1 MDGEIVFYTHD
12 DSLELNG
19 TLLSAGELTVD
30 MLNLTPDEYSV
41 MIETFKRTKASEDD
55 RELDALDE
63 LLRRHKLFALLTPW
77 AGEDFQHRLN
87 RHDRY
92 LHDIRA
98 FNTTI
103 QNFIQHVISHLL
115 KNDPENYAA
124 ALYDFYTVPRMV
136 EKLIVTPLN
145 NGTDCYTTHDRYAL
159 SYVPREMA
167 DGRFAICE
175 KHSTDSVQAVL
186 KADYM
191 HALNAGRNILRCK
204 LCGKYFLLKG
214 GAHALYCEGACP
226 YDSRFTCR
234 QFGTHEVQK
243 ELARDIPKLRIKLT
257 AFDRITKDMRRE
269 AITREEAR
277 AAKDDVRDALYD
289 ALRRNDLPLDAF
301 NRRYHQRRST
311 PAVGSHEKRSPAAG
325 RRRTARHEAR
335 RNQ

>member
-12 DSLELNG
+12 DSLELNE

-41 MIETFKRTKASEDD
+41 MIETFERAKTSEDD
-55 RELDALDE
+55 CELDALDE
-63 LLRRHKLFALLTPW
+63 LLRRHKLFALLAPW

-87 RHDRY
+87 RYDRY
-92 LHDIRA
+92 LHDIRV

-103 QNFIQHVISHLL
+103 QNFIQHVISRLL

-124 ALYDFYTVPRMV
+124 ALYDFYTDPRMI

-145 NGTDCYTTHDRYAL
+145 HGTDCYTTHDSYAL

-167 DGRFAICE
+167 DGHFAICE

-204 LCGKYFLLKG
+204 VCGKYFLLKG

-243 ELARDIPKLRIKLT
+243 ELAWDIPKLRIKLT
-257 AFDRITKDMRRE
+257 AFERITKDMGRE
-269 AITREEAR
+269 AITREAAR

-289 ALRRNDLPLDAF
+289 ALRRNDLPLEVF
-301 NRRYHQRRST
+301 ERTVSSE
-311 PAVGSHEKRSPAAG
+311 AVYARCGIARKAKPRG
-325 RRRTARHEAR
+325 RPKKDGAP
-335 RNQ
+335 

>member
-19 TLLSAGELTVD
+19 TLLSAGEMTVD
-30 MLNLTPDEYSV
+30 MLNLTPDEYAV
-41 MIETFKRTKASEDD
+41 MYETFTCAKASEDD
-55 RELDALDE
+55 CELDALEE
-63 LLRRHKLFALLTPW
+63 LLRRHTLFVLLAPW
-77 AGEDFQHRLN
+77 RGEDFQHRLT
-87 RHDRY
+87 RYERY
-92 LHDIRA
+92 LHDIRV

-115 KNDPENYAA
+115 KNNPENYAA
-124 ALYDFYTVPRMV
+124 ALYDFYTDPRMV

-145 NGTDCYTTHDRYAL
+145 HGTDCYTTRDSYAL

-167 DGRFAICE
+167 DGRFAICQE
-175 KHSTDSVQAVL
+175 HSTDSVQAVL

-191 HALNAGRNILRCK
+191 HALIAGRNILRCK
-204 LCGKYFLLKG
+204 VCGKYFLLKG

-243 ELARDIPKLRIKLT
+243 ELARDIPKLRIKRT
-257 AFDRITKDMRRE
+257 AFERITKDMRRG

-277 AAKDDVRDALYD
+277 AAKDDVRDMLYD
-289 ALRRNDLPLDAF
+289 ALRRSDLPLEAFEQAVSSAAVYARCGITRKAKPRGRPKKDDA
-301 NRRYHQRRST
+301 
-311 PAVGSHEKRSPAAG
+311 P
-325 RRRTARHEAR
+325 
-335 RNQ
+335 

>member
-30 MLNLTPDEYSV
+30 ILNLTPDEYSV

-63 LLRRHKLFALLTPW
+63 LLRRHKLFTLLSPW

-87 RHDRY
+87 RYDRY
-92 LHDIRA
+92 LHDIRV

-103 QNFIQHVISHLL
+103 QNFIQHVISRLL

-124 ALYDFYTVPRMV
+124 ALYDFYTDPRMV
-136 EKLIVTPLN
+136 ENLIVTPLN
-145 NGTDCYTTHDRYAL
+145 HGTDCYTTHDSYAL

-167 DGRFAICE
+167 DRHFAICE

-204 LCGKYFLLKG
+204 VCSKYFLLKG

-257 AFDRITKDMRRE
+257 AFERITKDMRRE

-277 AAKDDVRDALYD
+277 VAKDDVRDALYD
-289 ALRRNDLPLDAF
+289 ALRRNDLPLEAF
-301 NRRYHQRRST
+301 EQ
-311 PAVGSHEKRSPAAG
+311 AVSSEAVYARCGIARKAKPRG
-325 RRRTARHEAR
+325 RPKKDGAS
-335 RNQ
+335 

>member
-12 DSLELNG
+12 DFLELNG

-30 MLNLTPDEYSV
+30 ILNLTPDEYSV
-41 MIETFKRTKASEDD
+41 MIETFKRTKAPEDD
-55 RELDALDE
+55 RELDTLDE
-63 LLRRHKLFALLTPW
+63 LLRRHKLFALLAPW

-87 RHDRY
+87 RYDRY
-92 LHDIRA
+92 LHDIRV

-103 QNFIQHVISHLL
+103 QNFIQYVISHLL

-124 ALYDFYTVPRMV
+124 ALYDFYTYPRMV
-136 EKLIVTPLN
+136 ENLIVTPLN
-145 NGTDCYTTHDRYAL
+145 HGTDCYTTHDSYAL

-167 DGRFAICE
+167 DGHFAICE

-191 HALNAGRNILRCK
+191 HALNTGRNILRCK
-204 LCGKYFLLKG
+204 VCGKYFLLKG

-243 ELARDIPKLRIKLT
+243 ELARDIPKLRIKLS
-257 AFDRITKDMRRE
+257 AFERITKDMRRE
-269 AITREEAR
+269 TITREAAR

-289 ALRRNDLPLDAF
+289 ALRRNDLPLEAF
-301 NRRYHQRRST
+301 EQ
-311 PAVGSHEKRSPAAG
+311 AVSSEAVYARCGIARKAKPRG
-325 RRRTARHEAR
+325 RPKKDGAS
-335 RNQ
+335 

>member
-41 MIETFKRTKASEDD
+41 MIETFKRAKASEDD

-63 LLRRHKLFALLTPW
+63 LLRRHKLFALLAPW

-87 RHDRY
+87 RYDRY
-92 LHDIRA
+92 LHDIRV

-103 QNFIQHVISHLL
+103 QNFIQHVISRLL

-124 ALYDFYTVPRMV
+124 ALYDFYTDPRMV

-145 NGTDCYTTHDRYAL
+145 HGTDCYTTHDRYAL

-204 LCGKYFLLKG
+204 VCGKYFLLKG

-257 AFDRITKDMRRE
+257 AFERITKDMRRE
-269 AITREEAR
+269 AITQEEAR

-289 ALRRNDLPLDAF
+289 ALRRNDLPLEA
-301 NRRYHQRRST
+301 YAQ
-311 PAVGSHEKRSPAAG
+311 AVSSEAVYARCGIARKAKPRG
-325 RRRTARHEAR
+325 RPKKDGAP
-335 RNQ
+335 